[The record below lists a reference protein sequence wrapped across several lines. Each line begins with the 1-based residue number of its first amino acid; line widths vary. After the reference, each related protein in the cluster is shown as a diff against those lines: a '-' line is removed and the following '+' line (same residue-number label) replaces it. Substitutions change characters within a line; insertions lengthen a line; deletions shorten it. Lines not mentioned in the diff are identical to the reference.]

1 MVSDELKREEIEII
15 VVDNASSDGSLE
27 AISKY
32 ISDKKGLR
40 LIGSRENL
48 GFGKGNNLGASQARG
63 ETLIFLNSDTEVLDK
78 GFLEMADFLTKNQN
92 IGILGPKLINFDG
105 TIQPSAANFYGLP
118 NLLIMLLGLEKRKS
132 PEGIEKVDWITGAA
146 TMVRKEVFEEIG
158 MFDKNI
164 FMYMEDHEL
173 CFRAKKKGF
182 ATYFFPGAI
191 VRHKSVGSSN
201 KAFAIVSIYK
211 NILYFYKKHMPH
223 WQYRVARFLLLTKAL
238 LIVYLG
244 KIIRNRYYV
253 NTYREAMRALSS

>member
-1 MVSDELKREEIEII
+1 MTLSIVILSYNTHDLTIACIRSLLSVFEDELKREEIEII

-105 TIQPSAANFYGLP
+105 TIQASAANFY
-118 NLLIMLLGLEKRKS
+118 
-132 PEGIEKVDWITGAA
+132 
-146 TMVRKEVFEEIG
+146 
-158 MFDKNI
+158 
-164 FMYMEDHEL
+164 
-173 CFRAKKKGF
+173 
-182 ATYFFPGAI
+182 
-191 VRHKSVGSSN
+191 
-201 KAFAIVSIYK
+201 
-211 NILYFYKKHMPH
+211 
-223 WQYRVARFLLLTKAL
+223 
-238 LIVYLG
+238 
-244 KIIRNRYYV
+244 
-253 NTYREAMRALSS
+253 